1 MKGYFVSF
9 KKKPLITERSVKS
22 LPFYVLKDSL
32 SVVIS
37 LDRSIPTIFQQFS
50 LSSTVHN
57 VHVED
62 CPLCP
67 VLFGIV
73 AIMLDM
79 VMVMVVMD
87 IDMVLTMVMSSVMAL
102 RTVTY
107 NCSLK
112 LHLQRRQ

>member
-1 MKGYFVSF
+1 MKGYFVSS
-9 KKKPLITERSVKS
+9 KKNPLITERSVKS

-87 IDMVLTMVMSSVMAL
+87 NGHGPDNGHVIRDGAAYCNVQL
-102 RTVTY
+102 
-107 NCSLK
+107 
-112 LHLQRRQ
+112 

>member
-1 MKGYFVSF
+1 M
-9 KKKPLITERSVKS
+9 
-22 LPFYVLKDSL
+22 
-32 SVVIS
+32 
-37 LDRSIPTIFQQFS
+37 
-50 LSSTVHN
+50 HN

-87 IDMVLTMVMSSVMAL
+87 MDMVLTMVMSSVMAL

>member
-9 KKKPLITERSVKS
+9 KKNPLITERSVKS

-79 VMVMVVMD
+79 LLVIMD
-87 IDMVLTMVMSSVMAL
+87 NGHGPDNGHVIRDGAAYCNVQL
-102 RTVTY
+102 
-107 NCSLK
+107 
-112 LHLQRRQ
+112 